1 MAKSDLLQQNDLAA
15 RPWHAAP
22 GDEVVSDLGTD
33 PQEGLSDR
41 EAQRRHKEYG
51 PNKLP
56 ERQRETLFQTFLRQF
71 KDPLIYI
78 LLAAGVVSVAIGNFE
93 DAAFIFAVLI
103 FNAGLGTYQ
112 EYKAESAAQSLQQVM
127 RISAQVTRE
136 GEREQVDSTALVP
149 GDIVSVKSG
158 SSVPA
163 DIRLLHS
170 QNLRVDESLLTGE
183 STQVEKRAQAE
194 LEPDTPLG
202 DRATLLHAGSNV
214 TSGRGRGVVV
224 RTGTMTEIGRI
235 AELMAEEEQ
244 VPPLVLRVRRFT
256 RVIAVAVLVII
267 IVLGTMQALRGADLT
282 DIFFLAVA
290 LAVSAIPAGLPV
302 AITVALSIGSNRM
315 AERNVIVRKLPAVE
329 GLGACTLIASDKTG
343 TLTENKLTAN
353 RIRPIEGDDIEV
365 SGAGYN
371 AEGDF
376 TRGDETIDPGEE
388 DWLHQLA
395 LSGALCN
402 EADYDVEDGEV
413 RASGDTVDVAFLVLA
428 RKLGLSQADL
438 MERHPEVGSI
448 PFESERRFAVS
459 FNRHDDA
466 IKAHVKGAAQTL
478 AEMCDIDADAVRER
492 EVALA
497 GEGYR
502 VLAVAS
508 GEVDEATAEKADPDA
523 LRGLQ
528 FLGLVGLI
536 DPVREEVPEAVE
548 ACHDAG
554 VNVRMVTG
562 DHPGTALAIGRKLHI
577 AENDDDVI
585 TGKEIGRR
593 EEGGSGR
600 ASELIRQA
608 SIYARVEPRQKT
620 TIIDTLQDAGHFV
633 AVTGDGVNDA
643 PALRAAHI
651 GVAMGESGTDVAR
664 NAADLIL
671 TDDNFASIANG
682 IEEGRIA
689 YDNVR
694 KVVWLL
700 ISTGVAELVLFALSV
715 IFNTPLPLTP
725 VQLLWLNLVTNGIQ
739 DVALAFEKG
748 EPGVL
753 KRKPRDPDERIF
765 NRLMI
770 EEVLISGLYMGIV
783 GFVVFW
789 MLTAEMNYDTFEAR
803 NLLLL
808 LLVLFENVHAF
819 NVRSETRSAFRIPL
833 SANWLL
839 VGAIGVSQGVHI
851 ISMFIPGWRGVLE
864 IEPVAFTTWMI
875 LLAITL
881 SKFLVVEAYKAFRG
895 RALAESIHQQPSRP
909 GRRGKSGDGGDG
921 DKDQPRTV
929 EHAKTA
935 DFAQRARY
943 AEFAETAERARKVEP
958 SEKKDDGNER
968 KCKPARRKTGRSE
981 AQDPDKKD
989 TDQQSKGQ
997 QSKSQPNRG
1006 KSGPNKQDKEPG

>member
-459 FNRHDDA
+459 FNPRH
-466 IKAHVKGAAQTL
+466 
-478 AEMCDIDADAVRER
+478 E
-492 EVALA
+492 
-497 GEGYR
+497 
-502 VLAVAS
+502 
-508 GEVDEATAEKADPDA
+508 
-523 LRGLQ
+523 
-528 FLGLVGLI
+528 
-536 DPVREEVPEAVE
+536 
-548 ACHDAG
+548 
-554 VNVRMVTG
+554 
-562 DHPGTALAIGRKLHI
+562 
-577 AENDDDVI
+577 
-585 TGKEIGRR
+585 
-593 EEGGSGR
+593 
-600 ASELIRQA
+600 
-608 SIYARVEPRQKT
+608 
-620 TIIDTLQDAGHFV
+620 
-633 AVTGDGVNDA
+633 
-643 PALRAAHI
+643 
-651 GVAMGESGTDVAR
+651 
-664 NAADLIL
+664 
-671 TDDNFASIANG
+671 
-682 IEEGRIA
+682 
-689 YDNVR
+689 
-694 KVVWLL
+694 
-700 ISTGVAELVLFALSV
+700 
-715 IFNTPLPLTP
+715 
-725 VQLLWLNLVTNGIQ
+725 
-739 DVALAFEKG
+739 
-748 EPGVL
+748 
-753 KRKPRDPDERIF
+753 
-765 NRLMI
+765 
-770 EEVLISGLYMGIV
+770 
-783 GFVVFW
+783 
-789 MLTAEMNYDTFEAR
+789 
-803 NLLLL
+803 
-808 LLVLFENVHAF
+808 
-819 NVRSETRSAFRIPL
+819 
-833 SANWLL
+833 
-839 VGAIGVSQGVHI
+839 
-851 ISMFIPGWRGVLE
+851 
-864 IEPVAFTTWMI
+864 
-875 LLAITL
+875 
-881 SKFLVVEAYKAFRG
+881 
-895 RALAESIHQQPSRP
+895 
-909 GRRGKSGDGGDG
+909 
-921 DKDQPRTV
+921 
-929 EHAKTA
+929 
-935 DFAQRARY
+935 
-943 AEFAETAERARKVEP
+943 
-958 SEKKDDGNER
+958 
-968 KCKPARRKTGRSE
+968 
-981 AQDPDKKD
+981 
-989 TDQQSKGQ
+989 
-997 QSKSQPNRG
+997 
-1006 KSGPNKQDKEPG
+1006 